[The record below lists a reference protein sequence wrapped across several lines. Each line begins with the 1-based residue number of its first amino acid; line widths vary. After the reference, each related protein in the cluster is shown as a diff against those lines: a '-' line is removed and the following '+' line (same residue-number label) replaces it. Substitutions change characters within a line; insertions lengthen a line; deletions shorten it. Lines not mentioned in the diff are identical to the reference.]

1 LINLRSVKLVARL
14 SEFGVAWHIAGVAT
28 IALLLTFAG
37 RYHNGLGFLLS
48 GSHPGNPAAIRTFQI
63 GPLTF
68 HSILVH
74 VPGLR
79 SLYEAGGYGF
89 CFVLGLLQAQW
100 TYTGYDA
107 SAHLAEETLLARLN
121 SAWGIFLS
129 VAVSAVAGY
138 ILLIALT
145 NSIPPNQILEIA
157 TNPYPVLYIARRAL
171 APFLANVVGVFFFQ
185 AKDGIRD
192 WSVTGVQTCALPI
205 SLRGAR
211 GLRTGPPSAARPR
224 LADLARGARRTRHRR
239 TETDRHDGRHQGR
252 TRRRG
257 RDHRGHG

>member
-1 LINLRSVKLVARL
+1 GLYYWAYQLGGRGIAWACAWLNLIGQITITSGINIAAAIYLTGLVVDGFGISADATVPWLGRVNGWNFWLAVMFLQMVPQVLINLRSVRLVARL

-89 CFVLGLLQAQW
+89 CLLLGLLQAQW
-100 TYTGYDA
+100 TYPGYDA

-145 NSIPPNQILEIA
+145 NSIPPNQILETA

-171 APFLANVVGVFFFQ
+171 APFLANV
-185 AKDGIRD
+185 
-192 WSVTGVQTCALPI
+192 
-205 SLRGAR
+205 
-211 GLRTGPPSAARPR
+211 
-224 LADLARGARRTRHRR
+224 
-239 TETDRHDGRHQGR
+239 
-252 TRRRG
+252 
-257 RDHRGHG
+257 